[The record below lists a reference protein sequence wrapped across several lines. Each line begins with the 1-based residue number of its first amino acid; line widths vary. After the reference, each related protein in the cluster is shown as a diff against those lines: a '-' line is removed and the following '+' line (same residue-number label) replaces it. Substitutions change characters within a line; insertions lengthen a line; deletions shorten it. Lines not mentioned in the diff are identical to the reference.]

1 MNEIDYS
8 TRQLNRL
15 RRRILRVYGTAR
27 REMTEQLTEFLEH
40 YQKLDAYKRQQ
51 LEAGKITESDYRTW
65 LRNQVFQSELMHKK
79 LDNITQTC
87 TAAQQ
92 TAYKLARDEQYDLF
106 AFGANY
112 AFYEMEQAAGTAFNL
127 TLYNTEAVKRLLVE
141 NPRLVPNKRI
151 KSESNKTYDARVF
164 NRYVT
169 QGIIQG
175 KSVHDIATQAVKG
188 MADTEVH
195 WAMNNAIT
203 ALTSAQNAG
212 ALQQMRNAQALG
224 IEVQKRW
231 NSTLDYRTREMHR
244 LLDQETADLDEP
256 FEVDGY
262 EIQYPGDPNAAP
274 EMVYHCRCKL
284 TSFLP
289 RYPRRSASRRDNTTG
304 EAVPEQ
310 SYEEWYEGKKAD
322 QNDLSRSIRGSGN
335 GEGNSG
341 ETIRKFLGTINLN
354 DTERVEAV
362 KDAFCK
368 QYSSSPVENMMVITR
383 TGEVYF
389 MTDNNP
395 RGVDCSYLG
404 DKLEESYNIHTHPPD
419 TTQYSFSTDADIPAA
434 FSDGTA
440 IMEAV
445 DYKYRY
451 QFIVPKEITFE
462 QWETVCAEVREERN
476 AVLENHGYG
485 FDDYEENIQ
494 HVIIDETCHRLGLKC
509 YHREKRK

>member
-65 LRNQVFQSELMHKK
+65 LRNQVFQSEMMHQK

-87 TAAQQ
+87 TTAQQ

-127 TLYNTEAVKRLLVE
+127 TLYNTEAVKRLLKE

-151 KSESNKTYDARVF
+151 KSESNRTYDARVF

-175 KSVHDIATQAVKG
+175 KSVHDIAVQAVQG

-212 ALQQMRNAQALG
+212 ALQQMRNAKERG

-289 RYPRRSASRRDNTTG
+289 KYPRRNAERRDNTTG
-304 EAVPEQ
+304 EVVPEQ
-310 SYEEWYEGKKAD
+310 SYEEWYEGKKSKLHDDLKIELKPATIQTVNNIKMFKCD
-322 QNDLSRSIRGSGN
+322 MFDAEHRRQLRNAHRRLLVYGSAQNLGVEVGMAFDLNMNPLTKVIAGD
-335 GEGNSG
+335 
-341 ETIRKFLGTINLN
+341 ET
-354 DTERVEAV
+354 
-362 KDAFCK
+362 
-368 QYSSSPVENMMVITR
+368 
-383 TGEVYF
+383 
-389 MTDNNP
+389 
-395 RGVDCSYLG
+395 
-404 DKLEESYNIHTHPPD
+404 ESFVSVPNQDVPYIVMHTHPAN
-419 TTQYSFSTDADIPAA
+419 SILSGADLRQFAKR
-434 FSDGTA
+434 DNLKMLTA
-440 IMEAV
+440 VGNNGHVYAVEKTESYDKKSAMILIHDLNSMLDEFGKQVKSGEMAV
-445 DYKYRY
+445 DEYIESYTYAIRS
-451 QFIVPKEITFE
+451 
-462 QWETVCAEVREERN
+462 CLDD
-476 AVLENHGYG
+476 LEGYG
-485 FDDYEENIQ
+485 VNFY
-494 HVIIDETCHRLGLKC
+494 G
-509 YHREKRK
+509 